1 MPEPKKTQLDRMQPH
16 SAGPAELSVPE
27 PVVEVSDQH
36 TIMML
41 SGLHARTEMCLSVPT
56 SSPSPSHSCYSSIC
70 PAQCT
75 GSIMQVLWLC
85 YC

>member
-41 SGLHARTEMCLSVPT
+41 SGLHARIEVWPSVST
-56 SSPSPSHSCYSSIC
+56 SHPSPSHSSY
-70 PAQCT
+70 
-75 GSIMQVLWLC
+75 
-85 YC
+85 